1 MRRLPLFAWLG
12 TALVLAA
19 CAALRFLL
27 IEPHEIGH
35 LCLQDSAPWWC
46 ELRSGLAV
54 AFRSQAFGIVS
65 LAAGV
70 WAWWRADARWAAA
83 AMLIGAA
90 GLMLYNTNL
99 AAPGVLL
106 GIIAL
111 AREARRAQAAG
122 NPARP

>member
-1 MRRLPLFAWLG
+1 MRKVALVAWLG
-12 TALVLAA
+12 LVVVLAA
-19 CAALRFLL
+19 TAALRFLL

-35 LCLQDSAPWWC
+35 LCLQAEAPWWC
-46 ELRSGLAV
+46 AARSGLAAV
-54 AFRSQAFGIVS
+54 FRTQAFGVAS
-65 LAAGV
+65 LAAGG
-70 WAWWRADARWAAA
+70 WAWWRGDARWAAA

-111 AREARRAQAAG
+111 AREARREAV
-122 NPARP
+122 